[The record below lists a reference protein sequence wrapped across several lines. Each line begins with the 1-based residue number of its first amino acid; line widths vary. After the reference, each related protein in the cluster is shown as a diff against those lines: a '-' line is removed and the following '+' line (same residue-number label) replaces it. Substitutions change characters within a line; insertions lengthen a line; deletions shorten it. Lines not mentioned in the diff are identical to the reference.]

1 MTEAQK
7 NWLDSH
13 RREGWRAVGQRQTFA
28 KRGMLHPDGAFEP
41 IQRGVRPSAQQ
52 GSFEVGVLKQDD
64 TPGQAWPV

>member
-7 NWLDSH
+7 NWLDSY

-52 GSFEVGVLKQDD
+52 GSFEVGILKQDD
-64 TPGQAWPV
+64 VPGQAWPV